1 MAFTGSPTSSVQRA
15 LQKGGGGG
23 KVEQHD
29 FSRMMVAEFYYKHAA
44 GQGVGEINLIKL
56 PSGKIRIYPNL
67 CEIITSPTF
76 TATVDLHIGYRAYT
90 DPEASTPAVIADDNY
105 FADNLDPATVLKQ
118 SWPLP
123 LIHPVFN
130 TRDGFEIFIMLDT
143 STGLEDDDVIEGCV
157 VYSRGG

>member
-1 MAFTGSPTSSVQRA
+1 MAFTGSPTSSVQHA
-15 LQKGGGGG
+15 LQVGGGGG
-23 KVEQHD
+23 KIDQHD
-29 FSRMMVAEFYYKHAA
+29 FSRLMVAEFYYKHAA

-76 TATVDLHIGYRAYT
+76 AATVTLGLGYRAYT
-90 DPEASTPAVIADDNY
+90 DPEASTPAVVADPNH
-105 FADNLDPATVLKQ
+105 FADTLDTSTVLKQ

-123 LIHPVFN
+123 LVHPVFN
-130 TRDGFEIFIMLDT
+130 TRDGFVIFAEILT
-143 STGLEDDDVIEGCV
+143 STGLDDDDIIEGCV